1 MSIDLWHAAAAA
13 AVAGAVGALFSR
25 WWCSRDVKSLTREV
39 AKLESQVQSGAKML
53 ARSRKQ
59 ADDLQRLVAEYRRR
73 LNAAEVNRRRL
84 AEARA
89 VFVEPPPPQ
98 AEPDTRE
105 APPTV
110 SPGGW
115 ADTQP
120 FESN

>member
-1 MSIDLWHAAAAA
+1 MNIDLWQAAAAA
-13 AVAGAVGALFSR
+13 AVAGAVGAMISR
-25 WWCSRDVKSLTREV
+25 WWCGRDVKSLAREL

-59 ADDLQRLVAEYRRR
+59 TDDLQRLVAEYRRR

-84 AEARA
+84 AEARTI
-89 VFVEPPPPQ
+89 FVEPPPPQ
-98 AEPDTRE
+98 VEPDTHE
-105 APPTV
+105 APPMA
-110 SPGGW
+110 SSGGW